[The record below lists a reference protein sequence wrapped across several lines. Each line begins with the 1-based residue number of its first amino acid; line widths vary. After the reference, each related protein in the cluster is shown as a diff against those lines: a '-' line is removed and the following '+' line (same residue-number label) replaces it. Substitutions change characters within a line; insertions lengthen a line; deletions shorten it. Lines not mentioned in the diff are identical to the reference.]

1 MTFSR
6 ITQITALSFALSFAM
21 FAAAQSATPTPKGV
35 ARPNTALR
43 TAPTVSAAKT
53 TTNAP
58 GAMVQYPPVQ
68 CSQSHPGEGDRTRD
82 VFSKGD
88 SHMSKSVADHVV
100 NYAIQRFQLAAF
112 VKPTDIERA
121 RGELYEHLKWKLGNP
136 PAIAAQFLT
145 AGYQHFDNAFVYEAA
160 AALVNFQLPGE
171 KNGPDWKIPK
181 AWADYLHKMAEADG
195 SRLGSFLEK
204 KWQIPHDEAYKIE
217 SKLTGA
223 ANNAIENVG
232 FNVPKNWNIDHNM
245 VLGMIATAKGAP
257 SSGAPSAPAVVRS
270 AATLR

>member
-1 MTFSR
+1 MSSTR
-6 ITQITALSFALSFAM
+6 MAQLAALSLALLLATLAS
-21 FAAAQSATPTPKGV
+21 AQTATPKPKGV
-35 ARPNTALR
+35 TQPNTSLR
-43 TAPTVSAAKT
+43 SAVPMNPSKT
-53 TTNAP
+53 TTSSP
-58 GAMVQYPPVQ
+58 GAIVQYPPVQ
-68 CSQSHPGEGDRTRD
+68 CSQSHPGESERTKD

-100 NYAIQRFQLAAF
+100 TYAIQRFQLAAV
-112 VKPTDIERA
+112 VKPQDIERA

-136 PAIAAQFLT
+136 PAIAAQFVT

-217 SKLTGA
+217 AKLTGA

-245 VLGMIATAKGAP
+245 VLGMIATAKAAP
-257 SSGAPSAPAVVRS
+257 SPSAPAVVRS
-270 AATLR
+270 AAALR